1 MNYFALK
8 KRILSNISYNYLF
21 LSAETVIEPNIYI
34 SLIDNTPTPFV
45 VFVGSE
51 SSIDTLFNFLS
62 PTAFEASLDFDA
74 VVDAVFTFYNASS
87 FSVHMINFIDADAI
101 LNVLA
106 SEIAQVNFDE
116 FITSE
121 TNAVALQSGVL
132 APTSLD
138 EKLNL
143 YIDVIAYTYIIFT
156 VFFEEVFNV
165 TALAQYNSSIKFVI
179 DFNESLGTVTDATYV
194 DVTYME
200 INFDDDLN
208 IIATLNSS
216 SIQAFLVAVLS
227 GANINVEFVFKSKT
241 NYRISLTTLANS
253 YFKLKS
259 SATKKIKTNLLSED
273 ESTMRFMMQIL
284 ILLLRYDTQQLIDM
298 DNLTLDELSIEII

>member
-8 KRILSNISYNYLF
+8 KRILSNISYNFLF
-21 LSAETVIEPNIYI
+21 LSAETVIEPNIYV

-62 PTAFEASLDFDA
+62 PTLLEINLDFDA
-74 VVDAVFTFYNASS
+74 IVDAVFTFCNASS
-87 FSVHMINFIDADAI
+87 FSAHIIDFLDADII
-101 LNVLA
+101 LDLLA
-106 SEIAQVNFDE
+106 SEITQGSFDE

-143 YIDVIAYTYIIFT
+143 YVDVIAYTYIIFT

-227 GANINVEFVFKSKT
+227 GAN
-241 NYRISLTTLANS
+241 S